1 MGTDFG
7 VNVEKWLSFYR
18 PYFESEREA
27 NHFVSELEHLD
38 ADHPSHSAKIMMHQ
52 VQRLVSLANDAP
64 QIRPGNETLPLFF
77 LLVCAEHIAKLH
89 HKYQGEG
96 QSRAYVRRFFEE
108 FLIEEDEMLVRSGIT
123 SWEMRPLS
131 LREAVDTF
139 YTVRCDLVHEGRYWG
154 FHFRNDGTSML
165 NGEPDVVVNL
175 ELRQLRDIVVRGSI
189 RAIRTFDP
197 QP

>member
-18 PYFESEREA
+18 PYFESEQQA
-27 NHFVSELEHLD
+27 NDFVSALERLD

-52 VQRLVSLANDAP
+52 VQRLVSLANDIP
-64 QIRPGNETLPLFF
+64 QIRPGNETLPLLF

-96 QSRAYVRRFFEE
+96 QSRSYVRRFFEE
-108 FLIEEDEMLVRSGIT
+108 FLTEEDETLIRSGIT
-123 SWEMRPLS
+123 SWERRPLP
-131 LREAVDTF
+131 LREAIDIL

-154 FHFRNDGTSML
+154 FHFRNGGTSMI
-165 NGEPDVVVNL
+165 NGDPDVVVNL
-175 ELRQLRDIVVRGSI
+175 KLHELTDIVVRS
-189 RAIRTFDP
+189 AIRSIQTFDP